1 MRFTPDDINGHR
13 YRHHDIKGWV
23 RQHRAELLSAIA
35 TLVHEWVR
43 QGSPAGPTPFTSF
56 PEWGRVVGGILK
68 CAGLPDPC
76 LPHEENQSSGDQATK
91 AMRDFFVLAF
101 DHFGDREVLKKEF
114 QEFIQENEEVH
125 ELFDWLDFGARR
137 GQISFGK
144 TLTKFDKR
152 ELGGITFRLKQT
164 SKNCGSYRFFRDDRG
179 FFPSIS
185 LNPSNTDSGSS
196 NTAPKQGI
204 GDVGGKSHTLY
215 MGEKN
220 SDEKNKNK
228 NDLNSLYIG
237 ERGNSPN
244 IPNSLQAIFCTQRSD
259 LDRIALDLKDA
270 ERIALD
276 IETYG
281 QRKTDGLD
289 PWKGDIR
296 LLTLSRHGGTVWTI
310 DLRATG
316 YDLGPLKPIL
326 EDAGIIA
333 HNAKFDLLWLRVKCG
348 LVVKKI
354 HCTLTA
360 ARLLSAGTK
369 PGNNL
374 DQCLERY
381 LGIQAAAD
389 HSRSDWA
396 SMLLTDDQLAYATR
410 DVAYLH
416 ELLGTM
422 ESELESSG
430 LDIVWALES
439 ALLPCVV
446 RMEANG
452 INVDKDKFRAVA
464 DESHKLAQA
473 ATDDLRAALGN
484 PAINPASPGQ
494 LLAALRAKGL
504 KLEST
509 SEESLKA
516 ADDGH
521 LVPLVLAFREAS
533 KRAQQAEALIG
544 HIQSDGRIHGRFEPL
559 GTATGRFSSREPN
572 LQNIGRGEIRE
583 AFTAP
588 EGMRLIVADYSQIEL
603 RAAAA
608 IAGETKMVDAY
619 KAGADLHKQTAA
631 TVLGKPEDQVTK
643 ADRQLSKACFSGD
656 TEVLTPKGWV
666 RFENYDGTTPVAQFA
681 LPEGIEWNPPRPRS
695 NRWGHPT
702 GKVRYHGDGA
712 ISFVHPI
719 GFQSFDDRE
728 LFHHEDRN
736 TDLLLTEDHQVAFI
750 TNNGNPVKMPAAEVT
765 PGNCRHFIAAG
776 TMARKKPNACMEAFT
791 RTLAMVVADGYFS
804 NPRCVRFGFSKQR
817 KVERCLKLLESI
829 GLTPCVSVKGRVTM
843 INVKNQE
850 WVECLLSWITIKK
863 DLSWRCLTELPADIY
878 LDEAGYWDSHMIYG
892 KARNRALFV
901 TTSKQTAEVM
911 QAMAAT
917 SGIPS
922 ILRHELRT
930 NEKHSDIW
938 NLSYIHEGPTTWR
951 ASWNLKPTGRR
962 ERVWCVQVPSGAIL
976 IRRNGKVCVQG
987 NCNFGLLY
995 GQSAPGLVKYAA
1007 TSYGVT
1013 LDEDQAHEIRHAF
1026 FRTYSRLRQ
1035 WHGESHQ
1042 HAQAKASEVRTRTGR
1057 RRLIPDNASDWERFT
1072 ALVNTPVQGG
1082 TADGMKHALVLISQ
1096 RLPETARIVSTVHDE
1111 VVVECAEETAE
1122 FCKHII
1128 TTAMVEAMADL
1139 FPEVPVEVE
1148 ANICNS
1154 WAEK

>member
-1 MRFTPDDINGHR
+1 GHVRYASLEAATDNSGVWEDRRLGASETLTLPNETEFSFSANNATWEPDIERRCRRIRLRFTPDDINGHR

-43 QGSPAGPTPFTSF
+43 QGCPAGPTPFTSF
-56 PEWGRVVGGILK
+56 PEWGRVVGGILQ

-114 QEFIQENEEVH
+114 QEFIQQSEEVH
-125 ELFDWLDFGARR
+125 ELFDWLDFAARR

-333 HNAKFDLLWLRVKCG
+333 HNAKFDLLWLQVKCG
-348 LVVKKI
+348 LVAKKI

-396 SMLLTDDQLAYATR
+396 SMLLTYDQLAYATR

-422 ESELESSG
+422 ESELEASG

-464 DESHKLAQA
+464 DESLKLAQA
-473 ATDDLRAALGN
+473 ATDDLRVALGN

-504 KLEST
+504 KL
-509 SEESLKA
+509 
-516 ADDGH
+516 
-521 LVPLVLAFREAS
+521 
-533 KRAQQAEALIG
+533 
-544 HIQSDGRIHGRFEPL
+544 
-559 GTATGRFSSREPN
+559 
-572 LQNIGRGEIRE
+572 
-583 AFTAP
+583 
-588 EGMRLIVADYSQIEL
+588 
-603 RAAAA
+603 
-608 IAGETKMVDAY
+608 
-619 KAGADLHKQTAA
+619 
-631 TVLGKPEDQVTK
+631 
-643 ADRQLSKACFSGD
+643 
-656 TEVLTPKGWV
+656 
-666 RFENYDGTTPVAQFA
+666 
-681 LPEGIEWNPPRPRS
+681 
-695 NRWGHPT
+695 
-702 GKVRYHGDGA
+702 
-712 ISFVHPI
+712 
-719 GFQSFDDRE
+719 
-728 LFHHEDRN
+728 
-736 TDLLLTEDHQVAFI
+736 
-750 TNNGNPVKMPAAEVT
+750 
-765 PGNCRHFIAAG
+765 
-776 TMARKKPNACMEAFT
+776 
-791 RTLAMVVADGYFS
+791 
-804 NPRCVRFGFSKQR
+804 
-817 KVERCLKLLESI
+817 
-829 GLTPCVSVKGRVTM
+829 
-843 INVKNQE
+843 
-850 WVECLLSWITIKK
+850 
-863 DLSWRCLTELPADIY
+863 
-878 LDEAGYWDSHMIYG
+878 
-892 KARNRALFV
+892 
-901 TTSKQTAEVM
+901 
-911 QAMAAT
+911 
-917 SGIPS
+917 
-922 ILRHELRT
+922 
-930 NEKHSDIW
+930 
-938 NLSYIHEGPTTWR
+938 
-951 ASWNLKPTGRR
+951 
-962 ERVWCVQVPSGAIL
+962 
-976 IRRNGKVCVQG
+976 
-987 NCNFGLLY
+987 
-995 GQSAPGLVKYAA
+995 
-1007 TSYGVT
+1007 
-1013 LDEDQAHEIRHAF
+1013 
-1026 FRTYSRLRQ
+1026 
-1035 WHGESHQ
+1035 
-1042 HAQAKASEVRTRTGR
+1042 
-1057 RRLIPDNASDWERFT
+1057 
-1072 ALVNTPVQGG
+1072 
-1082 TADGMKHALVLISQ
+1082 
-1096 RLPETARIVSTVHDE
+1096 
-1111 VVVECAEETAE
+1111 
-1122 FCKHII
+1122 
-1128 TTAMVEAMADL
+1128 
-1139 FPEVPVEVE
+1139 
-1148 ANICNS
+1148 
-1154 WAEK
+1154 